1 MKKQRKIEKDNRG
14 VAIYARKSRI
24 TNKGDSIGVQFKQCA
39 DYAKKE
45 LGVDEEYEFL
55 QYEDKGLSGY
65 FSDRPDFQRML
76 HDVQDG
82 KIKAIVCYKL
92 DRVGRK
98 TADLIRLMDFLE
110 MYHVNLLICSNG
122 INTASGL
129 YKIFIQ
135 IFAVIAEFERD
146 TLTERI
152 VDNMMELAKD
162 GRWLGGNTPMGF
174 TVRRVTTGSGKGKS
188 AYSYLES
195 LPEEKRMVQRLYEI
209 FRTTRS
215 IQSTAKQMNEE
226 GFHTPSGAAF
236 NASTTRLVLRNPIYC
251 TADKRSYDYFIDHDG
266 NVFGDMIEFDG
277 THGLSAYNKTDQEKY
292 EGSDSTFISPK
303 YVQTIES
310 KPVSEWIIAVGR
322 HEGFIPSE
330 QWIEVQELLDAIA
343 EKYNRPHRKT
353 NALLAGLT
361 HCPHCGRRLSVISES
376 DRWTN
381 GKPRFKYVCPG
392 YRKKECNF
400 KAVDG
405 VLLDEFVVQQ
415 LSELSDENSERFRRI
430 LEIKIEEVLEQ
441 SQTVQE
447 HNLIKKKRDKLKAD
461 IAAQTRNLR
470 EANGSIKQFIQEDLQ
485 NLAEELRETER
496 QLSKLDEGRK
506 NNMIAIRDLE
516 MTKERLLSFAEY
528 AKDAQ
533 PEVLVTLI
541 QTIVE
546 RIYIVDKDDERFC
559 HIFIKGCTDEDYT
572 GFFQTAGY
580 IEQNTVPVCDS
591 EQHCIP
597 KLLFTS
603 EYFKNLSC
611 EAKVLYGLM
620 LDRMSLSIKNRWFD
634 EEDRA
639 YIFFS
644 VEEIMEMLN
653 CGRNKAVNC
662 LKELDQEKGIGLIEK
677 RRIGLGKTNV
687 IYVKN
692 FSLTEYPDEPAC
704 FDSEETPE
712 NVAERKENTEAEIE
726 EYAEREPE
734 KPVNTQ
740 KFEKQTSG
748 SLKNKLQEVS
758 KTNFKKFQK
767 QTVIILNI
775 IILNLTRMNLI
786 NIYLNKRKG
795 TIGYRREMSI
805 DS

>member
-1 MKKQRKIEKDNRG
+1 
-14 VAIYARKSRI
+14 
-24 TNKGDSIGVQFKQCA
+24 
-39 DYAKKE
+39 
-45 LGVDEEYEFL
+45 
-55 QYEDKGLSGY
+55 
-65 FSDRPDFQRML
+65 
-76 HDVQDG
+76 
-82 KIKAIVCYKL
+82 
-92 DRVGRK
+92 
-98 TADLIRLMDFLE
+98 
-110 MYHVNLLICSNG
+110 
-122 INTASGL
+122 
-129 YKIFIQ
+129 
-135 IFAVIAEFERD
+135 
-146 TLTERI
+146 
-152 VDNMMELAKD
+152 
-162 GRWLGGNTPMGF
+162 MGF

-195 LPEEKRMVQRLYEI
+195 LPEEKCMVQRLYEI

-226 GFHTPSGAAF
+226 GFHTPSGATF

-310 KPVSEWIIAVGR
+310 KPVSEWIIAVGK

-330 QWIEVQELLDAIA
+330 QWIEVQELLEAIA

-353 NALLAGLT
+353 NALLAGLA

-415 LSELSDENSERFRRI
+415 LSELSDENSERFRSI

-470 EANGSIKQFIQEDLQ
+470 EADGSIKQFIQEDLQ
-485 NLAEELRETER
+485 NLVEELRETER

-546 RIYIVDKDDERFC
+546 RIYIVDKDDERYC
-559 HIFIKGCTDEDYT
+559 HIFIKGCSGEDYT

-580 IEQNTVPVCDS
+580 IEQKTTPECDS
-591 EQHCIP
+591 EQYCICTEISENGDIWSNQ
-597 KLLFTS
+597 KRYWSDTS
-603 EYFKNLSC
+603 QT
-611 EAKVLYGLM
+611 M
-620 LDRMSLSIKNRWFD
+620 
-634 EEDRA
+634 RA
-639 YIFFS
+639 
-644 VEEIMEMLN
+644 E
-653 CGRNKAVNC
+653 
-662 LKELDQEKGIGLIEK
+662 
-677 RRIGLGKTNV
+677 
-687 IYVKN
+687 
-692 FSLTEYPDEPAC
+692 
-704 FDSEETPE
+704 
-712 NVAERKENTEAEIE
+712 
-726 EYAEREPE
+726 
-734 KPVNTQ
+734 
-740 KFEKQTSG
+740 
-748 SLKNKLQEVS
+748 
-758 KTNFKKFQK
+758 
-767 QTVIILNI
+767 
-775 IILNLTRMNLI
+775 
-786 NIYLNKRKG
+786 
-795 TIGYRREMSI
+795 GY
-805 DS
+805 